1 MCGRYATTADP
12 ATLAADLGAIDEASL
27 GAIDEAGLGA
37 IDEAGEESSTP
48 DYNVAPTTA
57 VLTVVDRHGA
67 RRIRRMR
74 WGLVPSWAEE
84 FGKGPVLFN
93 ARADSVATKPSFRSA
108 FARKRCLVPMDGW
121 YEWQTEI
128 TEGETG
134 TSAKKSSRARKI
146 PYYMSPEDGSRLY
159 MAGLWSVWRDRS
171 VDQSPPLLSCSI
183 ITVDSA
189 AHLEEV
195 HDRMPLV
202 MPRDRW
208 AAWLDPEHAAS
219 PDLLVASPDAMSGI
233 TVRRVSTLV
242 NSVKNN
248 GPQLLDP
255 VSEAG
260 GGSQVGDQISA
271 E

>member
-12 ATLAADLGAIDEASL
+12 AILAADLDAINEV
-27 GAIDEAGLGA
+27 
-37 IDEAGEESSTP
+37 GEESSRP

-74 WGLVPSWAEE
+74 WGLVPPWAVEV
-84 FGKGPVLFN
+84 GKGPVLFN
-93 ARADSVATKPSFRSA
+93 ARADTVDTKPAFRNA
-108 FARKRCLVPMDGW
+108 FRHKRCLVPMDGW

-128 TEGETG
+128 EPATAGAAT
-134 TSAKKSSRARKI
+134 KKPSRARKI

-159 MAGLWSVWRDRS
+159 MAGLWSVWHDRTVEES
-171 VDQSPPLLSCSI
+171 APVLSCSI

-189 AHLEEV
+189 AHLEDV

-208 AAWLDPEHAAS
+208 AAWLDPDHAAS
-219 PDLLVASPDAMSGI
+219 TDLLAVSPDAVSGI

-248 GPQLLDP
+248 GPQLIGP
-255 VSEAG
+255 AEG
-260 GGSQVGDQISA
+260 RGGSQVGDQISLL
-271 E
+271 